1 MNESYLVI
9 TFESTHKAIKAE
21 KTLDGLEIEIIPT
34 PRQLS
39 ANCGISLKA
48 LTCDLNKIK
57 TLMGDSYGDM
67 NQCYEVTS
75 IDGIVNFNKQ

>member
-9 TFESTHKAIKAE
+9 TFESTHRAIKAE
-21 KTLDGLEIEIIPT
+21 KTLEGLTIEIIPT

-48 LTCDLNKIK
+48 LTEDLDAIK
-57 TLMGDSYGDM
+57 DKMGDSYGDM
-67 NQCYEVTS
+67 NQCYEVST
-75 IDGIVNFNKQ
+75 IDDTLEFKKL

>member
-48 LTCDLNKIK
+48 CTSDLSKIK

-75 IDGIVNFNKQ
+75 IDGTVNFKKQ